1 LFNDIKNSRIT
12 YGKNEFSID
21 SSYIQSND
29 EATSLMEWLISKIMK
44 PRKSIGV
51 SIFANPTIQ
60 LGDLVSI
67 DYSEK
72 NAATVVDP
80 NKKFVVYSIE
90 YRKDGSGPMMT
101 VYLSEV

>member
-1 LFNDIKNSRIT
+1 MS
-12 YGKNEFSID
+12 GKNEFSID

-29 EATSLMEWLISKIMK
+29 DATNLMEWLISKIMK
-44 PRKSIGV
+44 PRKSVGV

-67 DYSEK
+67 DYSK
-72 NAATVVDP
+72 KDATLFIDP
-80 NKKFVVYSIE
+80 SKKFVVYSIE
-90 YRKDGSGPMMT
+90 YKKDGQGPNMT